1 MADRRKK
8 SAHNVTK
15 KIAGATV
22 LAGPAQ
28 VMQELAATATAS
40 SSEIVTKPGEVK
52 AQQIA
57 ITTVR
62 HPEYHVGGGEAVVQ
76 HVSVTGEQDVEY
88 ITTELSDQAGIV
100 VGLRY

>member
-1 MADRRKK
+1 M
-8 SAHNVTK
+8 
-15 KIAGATV
+15 
-22 LAGPAQ
+22 AGPAQ

-40 SSEIVTKPGEVK
+40 SSEIVTKQGEMK

-76 HVSVTGEQDVEY
+76 HASVKGEQDVEY